1 MSEMASYN
9 AVFYDK
15 LKTESDQKDLLI
27 AQLKAEIFE
36 LKQNE
41 RDQALLRQQIA
52 NLEARNQT
60 INEDKI
66 RREHEWASKSDLQ
79 QSSVNN
85 LRDDLAGLRGQLADR

>member
-1 MSEMASYN
+1 MATYN

-36 LKQNE
+36 LRQSEK
-41 RDQALLRQQIA
+41 DQALLRQQIA

-60 INEDKI
+60 INEEKI
-66 RREHEWASKSDLQ
+66 RRDQEWLSRSDLQ
-79 QSSVNN
+79 QSSINN
-85 LRDDLAGLRGQLADR
+85 LKEDLAIVRNNMADR

>member
-1 MSEMASYN
+1 MATYN

-41 RDQALLRQQIA
+41 KDQAILRQQIA

-60 INEDKI
+60 LNEDKL
-66 RREHEWASKSDLQ
+66 RKDQEWNQRADIQQATIDNMRQDINILQ
-79 QSSVNN
+79 NSGN
-85 LRDDLAGLRGQLADR
+85 

>member
-1 MSEMASYN
+1 MASYN

>member
-1 MSEMASYN
+1 MASYN

-27 AQLKAEIFE
+27 AQLTAEIFE